1 MRNESSASMRP
12 EPVEGRA
19 STSAVLSLSK
29 GSAHIRADSATL
41 LARFSER
48 LRDEGVV
55 VSPDQTM
62 RFATLVALDVPR
74 TVDEL
79 YWCAR
84 VSLLRTT
91 ADIPAFDSVFALVF
105 RGMVDLA
112 ESRGDSAD
120 PTDLRLRPRHN
131 DSVANGEPRVDARSR
146 RFEGAESTQGEEV
159 GWPVPTLASWDE
171 RLTKINFAQ
180 LTPDELTALAP
191 LIRMLWVNPPLR
203 LSRRRRR
210 HRRGDRLD
218 LRASL
223 RHSTRSGGD
232 PAVSIRRTR
241 KWAPR
246 RMVALL
252 DISGSM
258 EPYARA
264 YLHLLWGMA
273 TRAHAEVF
281 VFGTRLTRLTRALH
295 NASPDLAL
303 ERAAALMPDWS
314 GGTRIGWALGEFM
327 DLHGRRGMAR
337 GAVVLIVSDGWER
350 DDPSVLSRQMVQLRR
365 HAHRIVW
372 ANPRAAAP
380 GFAPLAGGMAA
391 ALPHVDAF
399 VSGHSVEALTEVVR
413 ALGMTPRIS
422 RDGSG
427 AASQPLP
434 SPRAYRRHGFHRNG
448 PSDEVLRP
456 VRGVAAH

>member
-1 MRNESSASMRP
+1 MRP
-12 EPVEGRA
+12 EYVEGRA
-19 STSAVLSLSK
+19 STR
-29 GSAHIRADSATL
+29 SAHIRPDSATL
-41 LARFSER
+41 LAHFSER
-48 LRDEGVV
+48 LRGEGVA

-62 RFATLVALDVPR
+62 RLATLIALDVPR
-74 TVDEL
+74 TTDEL

-84 VSLLRTT
+84 VSLLRST
-91 ADIPAFDSVFALVF
+91 ADIPAFDAVFALVF
-105 RGMVDLA
+105 RGMVDVA
-112 ESRGDSAD
+112 ESRGD
-120 PTDLRLRPRHN
+120 PTDLRLPPRRSGPFI
-131 DSVANGEPRVDARSR
+131 DDELRANVPSSR
-146 RFEGAESTQGEEV
+146 RFEEAESAV
-159 GWPVPTLASWDE
+159 GDEAGRPVPTLASWEE
-171 RLTKINFAQ
+171 RLTRVDFAQ
-180 LTPDELTALAP
+180 LTAEKLRALAP
-191 LIRMLWVNPPLR
+191 LLRMLIANPPQR

-232 PAVSIRRTR
+232 PAVAIRRTR
-241 KWAPR
+241 TWTPR

-258 EPYARA
+258 EPYSRA

-281 VFGTRLTRLTRALH
+281 VFGTRLTRLTRALRSA
-295 NASPDLAL
+295 NPDLAL

-314 GGTRIGWALGEFM
+314 GGTRIGSALREFM

-350 DDPSVLSRQMVQLRR
+350 DDPKVITGQMSQLRR

-391 ALPHVDAF
+391 ALPYVDAF
-399 VSGHSVEALTEVVR
+399 VSGHSVDAVTEVVR
-413 ALGMTPRIS
+413 ELGI
-422 RDGSG
+422 G
-427 AASQPLP
+427 A
-434 SPRAYRRHGFHRNG
+434 RREAMGRETAPTH
-448 PSDEVLRP
+448 
-456 VRGVAAH
+456 AA

>member
-1 MRNESSASMRP
+1 MRP
-12 EPVEGRA
+12 EPFDELRTA
-19 STSAVLSLSK
+19 PFDELRK
-29 GSAHIRADSATL
+29 GLAHIPTDSATL

-48 LRDEGVV
+48 LRDAGVAV
-55 VSPDQTM
+55 APDQTM
-62 RFATLVALDVPR
+62 RLATLVALDVPR
-74 TVDEL
+74 TVGEL

-84 VSLLRTT
+84 VSLLRST
-91 ADIPAFDSVFALVF
+91 ADIAAFDAVFALVF
-105 RGMVDLA
+105 RGMVDFA
-112 ESRGDSAD
+112 ESRGD
-120 PTDLRLRPRHN
+120 PTHLHDLRLPTRHN
-131 DSVANGEPRVDARSR
+131 DPLVNQELGPAAPATGRLEAI
-146 RFEGAESTQGEEV
+146 ESTTGDEI
-159 GWPVPTLASWDE
+159 GRPIPTLASWDE
-171 RLTKINFAQ
+171 RLTKIDFAQ
-180 LTPDELTALAP
+180 LTAGELSALAP
-191 LIRMLWVNPPLR
+191 LLRMLCVNPPLR

-241 KWAPR
+241 TWTPR
-246 RMVALL
+246 RIVALL

-273 TRAHAEVF
+273 TRARAEVF
-281 VFGTRLTRLTRALH
+281 VFGTRLTRLTRALQIT
-295 NASPDLAL
+295 SPDLAL

-327 DLHGRRGMAR
+327 DRHGRRGMAR

-350 DDPSVLSRQMVQLRR
+350 DDPSVLARQMVQLRR

-391 ALPHVDAF
+391 ALPHVDSF
-399 VSGHSVEALTEVVR
+399 VSGHSVEALTDVVR
-413 ALGMTPRIS
+413 ALGTTS
-422 RDGSG
+422 RR
-427 AASQPLP
+427 AASR
-434 SPRAYRRHGFHRNG
+434 SPRPA
-448 PSDEVLRP
+448 
-456 VRGVAAH
+456 

>member
-1 MRNESSASMRP
+1 MIVDRM
-12 EPVEGRA
+12 
-19 STSAVLSLSK
+19 T
-29 GSAHIRADSATL
+29 RADSATL
-41 LARFSER
+41 LAHFSER
-48 LRDEGVV
+48 LRDEGVA

-62 RFATLVALDVPR
+62 RLATLVALDVPR
-74 TVDEL
+74 NLDEL

-84 VSLLRTT
+84 VSLLRST
-91 ADIPAFDSVFALVF
+91 ADIAAFDAVFALVF
-105 RGMVDLA
+105 RGMVDVA
-112 ESRGDSAD
+112 ESRGD
-120 PTDLRLRPRHN
+120 PTDLRLPPRRSGPFVN
-131 DSVANGEPRVDARSR
+131 DELRAKVPPSR
-146 RFEGAESTQGEEV
+146 RFEEAESPV
-159 GWPVPTLASWDE
+159 GDEAGRSVPTLASWDE
-171 RLTKINFAQ
+171 KLTKVDFAQ
-180 LTPDELTALAP
+180 LTADELNELAP
-191 LIRMLWVNPPLR
+191 LLRMLWVNPPQR

-241 KWAPR
+241 TLTPR

-273 TRAHAEVF
+273 TRVHAEVF
-281 VFGTRLTRLTRALH
+281 VFGTRLTRLTRALRAA
-295 NASPDLAL
+295 NPDVAL

-350 DDPSVLSRQMVQLRR
+350 DDPSQLSKQMAALRR
-365 HAHRIVW
+365 HAYRIVW
-372 ANPRAAAP
+372 ANPRVAAP

-391 ALPHVDAF
+391 SLPYIDAF
-399 VSGHSVEALTEVVR
+399 LSGHSADALTEVVR
-413 ALGMTPRIS
+413 ALETTRLRTG
-422 RDGSG
+422 
-427 AASQPLP
+427 
-434 SPRAYRRHGFHRNG
+434 G
-448 PSDEVLRP
+448 PAIKGQL
-456 VRGVAAH
+456 

>member
-1 MRNESSASMRP
+1 MRP
-12 EPVEGRA
+12 E
-19 STSAVLSLSK
+19 
-29 GSAHIRADSATL
+29 GSARIPADSATL
-41 LARFSER
+41 LARFSAR
-48 LRDEGVV
+48 LRDEGVA

-74 TVDEL
+74 TMDEL

-84 VSLLRTT
+84 VSLLRSM
-91 ADIPAFDSVFALVF
+91 ADVAAFDSVFALVF
-105 RGMVDLA
+105 RGMVDIA
-112 ESRGDSAD
+112 DSRGDSTD
-120 PTDLRLRPRHN
+120 LSDLRLAPRHN
-131 DSVANGEPRVDARSR
+131 DPVVNEELKADASPP
-146 RFEGAESTQGEEV
+146 RFEGSESTPGEEV
-159 GWPVPTLASWDE
+159 GWPTPTLASWDE

-180 LTPDELTALAP
+180 LTANELRTLAP
-191 LIRMLWVNPPLR
+191 LLRMLWVNPPLR
-203 LSRRRRR
+203 LSRRRQR

-241 KWAPR
+241 KWTPR

-281 VFGTRLTRLTRALH
+281 VFGTRLTRLTRAMR
-295 NASPDLAL
+295 NANPDLAL

-314 GGTRIGWALGEFM
+314 GGTRIGRALREFM

-350 DDPSVLSRQMVQLRR
+350 DDLSILARQMTALGR

-380 GFAPLAGGMAA
+380 GFVPLAGGMAA
-391 ALPHVDAF
+391 ALPYVDSF
-399 VSGHSVEALTEVVR
+399 ISGHSADALAEVVR
-413 ALGMTPRIS
+413 ALGVGQPSVTRSPLHLGRM
-422 RDGSG
+422 SG
-427 AASQPLP
+427 
-434 SPRAYRRHGFHRNG
+434 
-448 PSDEVLRP
+448 
-456 VRGVAAH
+456 

>member
-1 MRNESSASMRP
+1 MRP
-12 EPVEGRA
+12 ELVEGRA
-19 STSAVLSLSK
+19 STS
-29 GSAHIRADSATL
+29 SANMRADSAML

-48 LRDEGVV
+48 LRQEGVA

-62 RFATLVALDVPR
+62 RLATLVALDVPK
-74 TVDEL
+74 TVEEL

-84 VSLLRTT
+84 VSLLRST
-91 ADIPAFDSVFALVF
+91 ADIAAFDSVFALVF
-105 RGMVDLA
+105 RGMVDIA
-112 ESRGDSAD
+112 ESRGDSTD
-120 PTDLRLRPRHN
+120 HEDLRISPRHHDHVVN
-131 DSVANGEPRVDARSR
+131 DELRAEAASIR
-146 RFEGAESTQGEEV
+146 RLEEADSNEREEV
-159 GWPVPTLASWDE
+159 SRPIPTLASWEE
-171 RLTKINFAQ
+171 RLTKINFGQ
-180 LTPDELTALAP
+180 LTADELSALAP
-191 LIRMLWVNPPLR
+191 LLRMLWVNPPLR

-241 KWAPR
+241 KWTPR

-264 YLHLLWGMA
+264 YLHVLWGLA
-273 TRAHAEVF
+273 TRSHAEVF
-281 VFGTRLTRLTRALH
+281 VFGTRLTRLTRALR
-295 NASPDLAL
+295 NTNPDFAL

-314 GGTRIGWALGEFM
+314 GGTRIGWALHEFM
-327 DLHGRRGMAR
+327 ALHGRRGMAR

-350 DDPSVLSRQMVQLRR
+350 DDPSVLARQMVQLHR

-380 GFAPLAGGMAA
+380 GFAPLAGGMVA
-391 ALPHVDAF
+391 ALPHVDAL
-399 VSGHSVEALTEVVR
+399 VSGHSAEALTEVVQ
-413 ALGMTPRIS
+413 ALGMTHD
-422 RDGSG
+422 RDRTAQLRCVPERHRKIARKTLWGE
-427 AASQPLP
+427 
-434 SPRAYRRHGFHRNG
+434 RRHR
-448 PSDEVLRP
+448 
-456 VRGVAAH
+456 

>member
-1 MRNESSASMRP
+1 MIVSRMIVDRM
-12 EPVEGRA
+12 
-19 STSAVLSLSK
+19 T
-29 GSAHIRADSATL
+29 RADNATL
-41 LARFSER
+41 LAHFSQR
-48 LRDEGVV
+48 LRDEGVA

-62 RFATLVALDVPR
+62 RLATLVALDVPR
-74 TVDEL
+74 TLDEL

-84 VSLLRTT
+84 VSLLRST
-91 ADIPAFDSVFALVF
+91 ADIAAFDAVFALVF
-105 RGMVDLA
+105 RGMVDVA
-112 ESRGDSAD
+112 ESRGDPA
-120 PTDLRLRPRHN
+120 DLRLPPRRSGQFVN
-131 DSVANGEPRVDARSR
+131 DELRAKVPSSR
-146 RFEGAESTQGEEV
+146 RFEEAESPV
-159 GWPVPTLASWDE
+159 GDEAGRSIPTLASWDE
-171 RLTKINFAQ
+171 RLTKVDFAQ
-180 LTPDELTALAP
+180 LTADELKELAP
-191 LIRMLWVNPPLR
+191 LLRMLWANPPQR

-241 KWAPR
+241 TWTPR

-281 VFGTRLTRLTRALH
+281 VFGTRLTRLTRALS
-295 NASPDLAL
+295 NTNPDGAI
-303 ERAAALMPDWS
+303 ERAASLMPDWS
-314 GGTRIGWALGEFM
+314 GGTRIGWALREFM
-327 DLHGRRGMAR
+327 ALHGRRGMAR

-350 DDPSVLSRQMVQLRR
+350 DDPTVLARQMIELRR

-391 ALPHVDAF
+391 ALPHIDAF
-399 VSGHSVEALTEVVR
+399 ISGHSADALTEVVR
-413 ALGMTPRIS
+413 TLATTS
-422 RDGSG
+422 RNSRFQEMG
-427 AASQPLP
+427 QV
-434 SPRAYRRHGFHRNG
+434 RAPNFR
-448 PSDEVLRP
+448 
-456 VRGVAAH
+456 

>member
-1 MRNESSASMRP
+1 MRP
-12 EPVEGRA
+12 E
-19 STSAVLSLSK
+19 
-29 GSAHIRADSATL
+29 GSAHIRADRATL

-48 LRDEGVV
+48 LRDEGVA

-62 RFATLVALDVPR
+62 RLATLVALDVPR

-84 VSLLRTT
+84 VSLLRST
-91 ADIPAFDSVFALVF
+91 ADIAAFDSVFAFVF
-105 RGMVDLA
+105 RGMVDIA
-112 ESRGDSAD
+112 ESRGDSTD
-120 PTDLRLRPRHN
+120 PDDLRIPPRHRDHVVN
-131 DSVANGEPRVDARSR
+131 NELRAAAASTR
-146 RFEGAESTQGEEV
+146 RFEGAESTAGDEV
-159 GWPVPTLASWDE
+159 GRPIPTLASWEE

-180 LTPDELTALAP
+180 LTAAELRRLAP
-191 LIRMLWVNPPLR
+191 LLRMLWVSPPLR

-241 KWAPR
+241 KWTPR

-281 VFGTRLTRLTRALH
+281 VFGTRLTRLTRALR
-295 NASPDLAL
+295 NANPDLAL
-303 ERAAALMPDWS
+303 ERAATLMPDWS
-314 GGTRIGWALGEFM
+314 GGTRIGWALREFM
-327 DLHGRRGMAR
+327 DLYGRRGMAR

-350 DDPSVLSRQMVQLRR
+350 DDPNVLSQQMVQLRR

-372 ANPRAAAP
+372 ANPRAAAQ
-380 GFAPLAGGMAA
+380 GFAPLAGGMAV
-391 ALPHVDAF
+391 ALPHLDAF

-413 ALGMTPRIS
+413 VLGMTHDR
-422 RDGSG
+422 G
-427 AASQPLP
+427 ATAQLTG
-434 SPRAYRRHGFHRNG
+434 ARR
-448 PSDEVLRP
+448 RP
-456 VRGVAAH
+456 

>member
-1 MRNESSASMRP
+1 MRP
-12 EPVEGRA
+12 E
-19 STSAVLSLSK
+19 
-29 GSAHIRADSATL
+29 GSAHMRADSATL

-48 LRDEGVV
+48 LRDEGVA

-62 RFATLVALDVPR
+62 RLATLVALDVPR

-84 VSLLRTT
+84 VSLLRST
-91 ADIPAFDSVFALVF
+91 ADIAAFDSVFALVF
-105 RGMVDLA
+105 RGMVDIA
-112 ESRGDSAD
+112 ESRGDSTD
-120 PTDLRLRPRHN
+120 PDDLRIPPRHHDHVVN
-131 DSVANGEPRVDARSR
+131 NELRAEAASTR
-146 RFEGAESTQGEEV
+146 RFEGAESTAGEEV
-159 GWPVPTLASWDE
+159 GRLIPTLASWEE

-180 LTPDELTALAP
+180 LTPAELRALAP
-191 LIRMLWVNPPLR
+191 LLRMLWVSPPLR

-241 KWAPR
+241 KWTPR

-264 YLHLLWGMA
+264 YLQLLWGMA

-281 VFGTRLTRLTRALH
+281 VFGTRLTRLTRALRTA
-295 NASPDLAL
+295 NPDLAL

-314 GGTRIGWALGEFM
+314 GGTRIGWALREFM
-327 DLHGRRGMAR
+327 DLYGRRGMAR

-350 DDPSVLSRQMVQLRR
+350 DDPNVLSRQMVQLRL
-365 HAHRIVW
+365 HAHRVVW
-372 ANPRAAAP
+372 ANPRAAAQ

-391 ALPHVDAF
+391 ALPYIDSF
-399 VSGHSVEALTEVVR
+399 VSGHSVEALAEVVR
-413 ALGMTPRIS
+413 ALGTTS
-422 RDGSG
+422 RR
-427 AASQPLP
+427 AATASR
-434 SPRAYRRHGFHRNG
+434 SPRPA
-448 PSDEVLRP
+448 
-456 VRGVAAH
+456 

>member
-1 MRNESSASMRP
+1 MTRSTPHISA
-12 EPVEGRA
+12 
-19 STSAVLSLSK
+19 
-29 GSAHIRADSATL
+29 GSPDSAAL

-48 LRDEGVV
+48 LRDEGVA

-62 RFATLVALDVPR
+62 RLATLVALDVPR
-74 TVDEL
+74 TVEEL

-84 VSLLRTT
+84 VSLLRST
-91 ADIPAFDSVFALVF
+91 ADIPAFDAVFALVF
-105 RGMVDLA
+105 RGMVDFA
-112 ESRGDSAD
+112 ETRGDSSSMLL
-120 PTDLRLRPRHN
+120 PLRHDGLA
-131 DSVANGEPRVDARSR
+131 ANEEFSAAAPSGG
-146 RFEGAESTQGEEV
+146 RFEVLESPADGEV
-159 GWPVPTLASWDE
+159 GRAIPTLASWDE
-171 RLTKINFAQ
+171 RLTKIDFAQ
-180 LTPDELTALAP
+180 LTAGELSALVP
-191 LIRMLWVNPPLR
+191 VLRMLCVNPPLR

-241 KWAPR
+241 TWTPR

-273 TRAHAEVF
+273 ARANAEVF
-281 VFGTRLTRLTRALH
+281 VFGTRLTRLTRALQTT
-295 NASPDLAL
+295 NPDLAL

-327 DLHGRRGMAR
+327 ALHGRRGMAR

-350 DDPSVLSRQMVQLRR
+350 DDPSVLARQMIQLRR

-391 ALPHVDAF
+391 ALPYVDSF
-399 VSGHSVEALTEVVR
+399 VSGHSVEALAEVVR
-413 ALGMTPRIS
+413 ALGMTR
-422 RDGSG
+422 RR
-427 AASQPLP
+427 AA
-434 SPRAYRRHGFHRNG
+434 
-448 PSDEVLRP
+448 
-456 VRGVAAH
+456 

>member
-1 MRNESSASMRP
+1 M
-12 EPVEGRA
+12 
-19 STSAVLSLSK
+19 
-29 GSAHIRADSATL
+29 RADSATL
-41 LARFSER
+41 LARFSDR
-48 LRDEGVV
+48 LREEGVA

-62 RFATLVALDVPR
+62 RLATLVALDVPR
-74 TVDEL
+74 TVQEL

-84 VSLLRTT
+84 VSLLRSTT
-91 ADIPAFDSVFALVF
+91 DVAAFDSVFALVF
-105 RGMVDLA
+105 RGMVDIA
-112 ESRGDSAD
+112 ESRGDSTD
-120 PTDLRLRPRHN
+120 PNDLRLRPRHN
-131 DSVANGEPRVDARSR
+131 DPVVTEELRADARSAG
-146 RFEGAESTQGEEV
+146 RFEGPESTASDEV
-159 GWPVPTLASWDE
+159 GWQIPTLASSDE

-180 LTPDELTALAP
+180 LTADELSTIAP
-191 LIRMLWVNPPLR
+191 LLRMLWVNPPLR

-232 PAVSIRRTR
+232 PAVAIRRTR
-241 KWAPR
+241 KWTRR
-246 RMVALL
+246 RMVAIL

-281 VFGTRLTRLTRALH
+281 VFGTRLTRLTRALRSA
-295 NASPDLAL
+295 NPDQAL

-314 GGTRIGWALGEFM
+314 GGTRIGWALREFM
-327 DLHGRRGMAR
+327 DRHGRRGMAR

-350 DDPSVLSRQMVQLRR
+350 DDPTVLSRQMAQLRR

-399 VSGHSVEALTEVVR
+399 VSGHSADALTEVVG
-413 ALGMTPRIS
+413 ALGVTS
-422 RDGSG
+422 RRGTN
-427 AASQPLP
+427 ASR
-434 SPRAYRRHGFHRNG
+434 SPRPA
-448 PSDEVLRP
+448 
-456 VRGVAAH
+456 